1 MSEVYNLISS
11 LNTKFKRLSILGE
24 YFVKFNPFLS
34 KLPLQCVDALSVYV
48 VVQQSH
54 LGVLTGCC
62 ETSND
67 TLGNIVCTVYDNK
80 LHASL

>member
-1 MSEVYNLISS
+1 MSEVNNLICT
-11 LNTKFKRLSILGE
+11 LNTKFKRLSILGKP
-24 YFVKFNPFLS
+24 FVKFDALLC
-34 KLPLQCVDALSVYV
+34 KLPLQCVDALSVCV

-54 LGVLTGCC
+54 LGVLAGCC